1 MELRLSLTLCV
12 GGSLPD
18 VANKSFGAIDHAS
31 CWSIGKLTLDDGRFL
46 SISMRK
52 SGSLGSPAS
61 IFIGPSMI
69 SLCIVDVVHMIQC
82 RLLQHSCP
90 INATMPEA
98 DRTPCGAGCYWS
110 QEDGGCWWSHQ
121 YHQYVSTPLSHQMSP
136 DVTRCHQMSPVTYK
150 TDDVQWQD
158 KNRGVGDGWSVYNIL
173 WNTRKRL
180 TLASGVIASHP
191 HTHVVRKCSAEKLD
205 LRREVMFSLFSAM
218 QRSIF
223 ETLQAFSQSLARR
236 MISSSG
242 PD

>member
-31 CWSIGKLTLDDGRFL
+31 CWSIGKLTLDDASRFL
-46 SISMRK
+46 SICMRK
-52 SGSLGSPAS
+52 SGCLGSPAS

-69 SLCIVDVVHMIQC
+69 SLCIVHVVHMIQC
-82 RLLQHSCP
+82 RLLQHNCP

-98 DRTPCGAGCYWS
+98 DMTCGAGCYWS
-110 QEDGGCWWSHQ
+110 QEMPGGRRLLVKPPVPSVRWHLW
-121 YHQYVSTPLSHQMSP
+121 
-136 DVTRCHQMSPVTYK
+136 VTRCHQMSPVTWGWCSMTRQERRGWRWLERLQHPVK
-150 TDDVQWQD
+150 HKKETDIGI
-158 KNRGVGDGWSVYNIL
+158 RGHCKSPL
-173 WNTRKRL
+173 
-180 TLASGVIASHP
+180 P
-191 HTHVVRKCSAEKLD
+191 HVVRKCSAEKLD
-205 LRREVMFSLFSAM
+205 LRREVMFSFFSAV

-223 ETLQAFSQSLARR
+223 ETLQAFSPSLARR